1 MFFLEKNLN
10 VYQLGYSLRDAFID
24 YVISEESLESK
35 VDNRF
40 IRNE

>member
-1 MFFLEKNLN
+1 MFFLDRNSK
-10 VYQLGYSLRDAFID
+10 VYKLGYSLRDAFID
-24 YVISEESLESK
+24 YTINEEDLESK

>member
-1 MFFLEKNLN
+1 MFFLERNSKVFN
-10 VYQLGYSLRDAFID
+10 LGYSLRDAFID
-24 YVISEESLESK
+24 YTINEEDLESK